1 MTVVSGASRGTD
13 LGLREKKKQRTRAIL
28 IDAALRLCLEQ
39 GYEHTTVDQIAAAAE
54 VSPRTYSRYFATKEA
69 VFLTLLD
76 DVSEQVAVEVGR
88 LPHGTGPIE
97 ALRAAHTAV
106 LTRVLDRRGG
116 AVTSDRVALILR
128 IFNNANAL
136 QQSAFEYRST
146 VVAGALAKLM
156 GVEIGDRRLQL
167 GLSVFSVLI
176 VTACA
181 DLVADAEGAPL
192 GPALMIER
200 INEACEQ
207 VAGFAAELFSTG
219 PGGADVVT
227 ND

>member
-1 MTVVSGASRGTD
+1 MSAANRGTD

-54 VSPRTYSRYFATKEA
+54 VSPRTFSRYFATKEA

-106 LTRVLDRRGG
+106 LTRVARTSGRCCHQRPRG
-116 AVTSDRVALILR
+116 AHTADLQQREC
-128 IFNNANAL
+128 L
-136 QQSAFEYRST
+136 QQSAFEYRSS
-146 VVAGALAKLM
+146 VVAG
-156 GVEIGDRRLQL
+156 
-167 GLSVFSVLI
+167 LSQS
-176 VTACA
+176 
-181 DLVADAEGAPL
+181 
-192 GPALMIER
+192 
-200 INEACEQ
+200 
-207 VAGFAAELFSTG
+207 
-219 PGGADVVT
+219 
-227 ND
+227 